1 MSESPDSERSSEGR
15 SSPNEKLQ
23 IRLVPYQPPR
33 LSGGSEL
40 FNPNASVGSHLDN
53 VEIHSADDSPST
65 TSPPSSASTIAGPSR
80 ASAGKR
86 RSSSIGPNEI
96 LDTGSPPLEA
106 PAGRFRSQSLSQSLK
121 TLTSPPS
128 PELQPAAAAT
138 AATAAAAA
146 AATTTPVQRR
156 PKRFID
162 INLNSDNKTFSLV
175 PLNSTRASRTNSVV
189 STRTDSNPHY
199 SVASSSS
206 YRQNSSSIFSEDRP
220 SSPLTTLAED
230 STSVTAS
237 SIAPSIPEEEEGI
250 TASPWNYRLVGG
262 LRKVQSQLSDAT
274 DATDTSD
281 TTPTRLPLFLEEDP
295 IASGK
300 VVVEEE
306 RIAAFTLTTK
316 KSFQSNKTGNTVS
329 DRTNYKTYAQ
339 SSSGPDTVRGSMAS
353 DFDTSSLFPGGP
365 NYVVYDGASTSDQ
378 SRAHSD
384 SEVRETPNYV
394 VHGHRRAQSDG
405 TDISHAPSEYSRD
418 SMVVA
423 PLRPMRSGRLYSS
436 STIPSTRSLE
446 HMRTVS
452 LTSAAG
458 SSINRD
464 TDAAVPAGVSTQI
477 DLEGRHSRSQSTASQ
492 GVHRR
497 NTSRTQPWGTALST
511 VMSESERSDPST
523 RSISRLSGN
532 ARSSVFTLNQ
542 LRQTGSFS
550 TFGLEE
556 TLAMA
561 SHSRNGSVDR
571 PQPVHGRDTPF
582 STARLVRDH
591 DEDGDGLADLASM
604 NRLPSRARGLSMA
617 SDHSRDRNHRSR
629 SNSRNNSIS
638 YASVI
643 PAWARVYYG
652 SGERRFLAAQPS
664 NESMFSQFTSSLH
677 RDSSHSRSPSYEQ
690 YTSEITNPRRRPREM
705 QRRASESDSM
715 DIRPQP
721 YVPVDHSVVKKQ
733 TSSVWSPHLQTDRRA
748 SRYSI
753 WSPPSLAE
761 SADFGIWK
769 RNLQLVLFVL
779 GFICPFTWIIG
790 AILPIP
796 PKLEREMTEQ
806 AFSTGHLDI
815 RMEARQQRLYINAE
829 RLHERA
835 RWWRSVNR
843 RMSIIGALIIC
854 LCVVLI
860 VVGVT
865 QQWHHS

>member
-1 MSESPDSERSSEGR
+1 MSESPVSERSSEGR
-15 SSPNEKLQ
+15 SSPKEKLQ

-40 FNPNASVGSHLDN
+40 FNPNASIGSNLDN
-53 VEIHSADDSPST
+53 VEIHSVDDSPAT
-65 TSPPSSASTIAGPSR
+65 ASPPSSASTIAGPSR
-80 ASAGKR
+80 ASASKR

-96 LDTGSPPLEA
+96 LDTGSSAIEA
-106 PAGRFRSQSLSQSLK
+106 APRGRYRSQSLSQSLK
-121 TLTSPPS
+121 NLTSPPS
-128 PELQPAAAAT
+128 PELPRDAAANI
-138 AATAAAAA
+138 TAAAAA
-146 AATTTPVQRR
+146 AASATTSPVQRR

-175 PLNSTRASRTNSVV
+175 PLNSVRASRTNSVV

-206 YRQNSSSIFSEDRP
+206 YMQNSSSIFSEDRP
-220 SSPLTTLAED
+220 SSALTTLAED
-230 STSVTAS
+230 SASVTAS
-237 SIAPSIPEEEEGI
+237 SLGPSIPEEDDDPM
-250 TASPWNYRLVGG
+250 SPWNYDLVGG

-274 DATDTSD
+274 E
-281 TTPTRLPLFLEEDP
+281 TTPTQPPPFLEEDP
-295 IASGK
+295 VASGK
-300 VVVEEE
+300 IAVEEE
-306 RIAAFTLTTK
+306 RIAAFALTTK

-339 SSSGPDTVRGSMAS
+339 SSSGPDTVRDSMAS

-394 VHGHRRAQSDG
+394 VHGHRRTQSDG
-405 TDISHAPSEYSRD
+405 TDISHAPSEYSNN

-446 HMRTVS
+446 HLRTGS
-452 LTSAAG
+452 LTSV
-458 SSINRD
+458 SSSRLNRE
-464 TDAAVPAGVSTQI
+464 AEPNAPAGVSTQV

-492 GVHRR
+492 VHRR

-571 PQPVHGRDTPF
+571 PQPVYGRDTPF

-591 DEDGDGLADLASM
+591 DEDGDGLADLESM

-617 SDHSRDRNHRSR
+617 SEHSGARNHRSRSR

-652 SGERRFLAAQPS
+652 SGERRVLAAQPS

-677 RDSSHSRSPSYEQ
+677 RDSSHSRSPSYEA
-690 YTSEITNPRRRPREM
+690 YTGEIINPRRRPREIH
-705 QRRASESDSM
+705 RRASESDSM
-715 DIRPQP
+715 DIRPHP
-721 YVPVDHSVVKKQ
+721 YMPVNHSVKKQ
-733 TSSVWSPHLQTDRRA
+733 TSSVWSPHLRTDRRA
-748 SRYSI
+748 SRFSI

-761 SADFGIWK
+761 SADYGIWK

-790 AILPIP
+790 AVLPIP

-806 AFSTGHLDI
+806 AYITGHLDI

-865 QQWHHS
+865 QWHS

>member
-40 FNPNASVGSHLDN
+40 FNPNASIGSNLDN
-53 VEIHSADDSPST
+53 VEIHSADYSPAT
-65 TSPPSSASTIAGPSR
+65 ASPPSSASTIAGPSR

-96 LDTGSPPLEA
+96 LDTGSSAIEA
-106 PAGRFRSQSLSQSLK
+106 APRGRYRSQSLSQSLK

-128 PELQPAAAAT
+128 PELPPDAAANIA

-146 AATTTPVQRR
+146 TSPVQRR

-175 PLNSTRASRTNSVV
+175 PLNSVRASRTNSVV

-206 YRQNSSSIFSEDRP
+206 YMQNSSSIFSEDRP
-220 SSPLTTLAED
+220 SSALTTLAED
-230 STSVTAS
+230 SASVTAS
-237 SIAPSIPEEEEGI
+237 SLGPSIPEEDDDSM
-250 TASPWNYRLVGG
+250 SPWNYNLVGG

-274 DATDTSD
+274 E
-281 TTPTRLPLFLEEDP
+281 TTPTQLPPFLEEDP
-295 IASGK
+295 VASGK
-300 VVVEEE
+300 IAVEEE
-306 RIAAFTLTTK
+306 RIAAFTLNSK

-394 VHGHRRAQSDG
+394 VHGHRRTQSDG
-405 TDISHAPSEYSRD
+405 TDISHAPSEYSNN

-446 HMRTVS
+446 HLRTGS
-452 LTSAAG
+452 LTSV
-458 SSINRD
+458 SSSRLNRE
-464 TDAAVPAGVSTQI
+464 AESNAPAGMSTQV
-477 DLEGRHSRSQSTASQ
+477 DLEGRHSRSQSSASQ
-492 GVHRR
+492 VHRR

-571 PQPVHGRDTPF
+571 PQPVYGRDTPF

-591 DEDGDGLADLASM
+591 DEDGDGLADLESM

-617 SDHSRDRNHRSR
+617 SEHSGPRNHRSRSR

-638 YASVI
+638 YTSVI

-677 RDSSHSRSPSYEQ
+677 RDSSHSRSPSYEA
-690 YTSEITNPRRRPREM
+690 YTGEIINPRRRPREM
-705 QRRASESDSM
+705 HRRASESDSM
-715 DIRPQP
+715 DIRPNP
-721 YVPVDHSVVKKQ
+721 YMPVDHSVKKQ

-748 SRYSI
+748 SRFSI

-761 SADFGIWK
+761 SADYGIWK

-779 GFICPFTWIIG
+779 GFICPFS

-806 AFSTGHLDI
+806 AYSTGHLDI

-860 VVGVT
+860 AVGVT
-865 QQWHHS
+865 QWHS

>member
-1 MSESPDSERSSEGR
+1 MSESPDSERSSNGR
-15 SSPNEKLQ
+15 SSPGEKLQ

-40 FNPNASVGSHLDN
+40 FSHDPSSSSRLDN
-53 VEIHSADDSPST
+53 VEIHSADDSPAT
-65 TSPPSSASTIAGPSR
+65 ASPPSSASTIAGPSR

-96 LDTGSPPLEA
+96 LDTGSSAIEA
-106 PAGRFRSQSLSQSLK
+106 EVPRGRFRSQSLSQSLK

-128 PELQPAAAAT
+128 PEIQPDAA
-138 AATAAAAA
+138 
-146 AATTTPVQRR
+146 PVPRR

-175 PLNSTRASRTNSVV
+175 PLNSVRASRTNSVV

-206 YRQNSSSIFSEDRP
+206 YRQGSSSIFSEDRP

-230 STSVTAS
+230 STSATAS
-237 SIAPSIPEEEEGI
+237 FTSIAEEDDTI
-250 TASPWNYRLVGG
+250 LASPWNYRLVGG
-262 LRKVQSQLSDAT
+262 LRKVERKLSDAT
-274 DATDTSD
+274 D
-281 TTPTRLPLFLEEDP
+281 TTPTHLPSFLEEDP
-295 IASGK
+295 MASK
-300 VVVEEE
+300 QIVVEEE
-306 RIAAFTLTTK
+306 PIAAFTLTTK

-384 SEVRETPNYV
+384 SEAREEAPNYV
-394 VHGHRRAQSDG
+394 VHGHRRTQSDG
-405 TDISHAPSEYSRD
+405 TDVSQAPSAYSRD

-423 PLRPMRSGRLYSS
+423 PLRPMRSGRLYSN
-436 STIPSTRSLE
+436 STIVSTRSLE
-446 HMRTVS
+446 HLRTGS
-452 LTSAAG
+452 LASA
-458 SSINRD
+458 SSSRFNQ
-464 TDAAVPAGVSTQI
+464 DAEPTAPMGVSTQI
-477 DLEGRHSRSQSTASQ
+477 DLEGRHGRSQSGSGQ
-492 GVHRR
+492 SVHRR
-497 NTSRTQPWGTALST
+497 NGSRTQPWGTALST
-511 VMSESERSDPST
+511 VLSESERSDPST

-550 TFGLEE
+550 TFGVEE

-571 PQPVHGRDTPF
+571 PQPVYGGRDTPF

-591 DEDGDGLADLASM
+591 DEDGDGLADLESM
-604 NRLPSRARGLSMA
+604 NRLPSRARGLSLA
-617 SDHSRDRNHRSR
+617 SNLSGGDRKTRSR

-638 YASVI
+638 YAAAI

-677 RDSSHSRSPSYEQ
+677 RDSSHSRSPSYEP
-690 YTSEITNPRRRPREM
+690 YTSEITNPRRRPRDM

-721 YVPVDHSVVKKQ
+721 YPPIGHSFVKKQ
-733 TSSVWSPHLQTDRRA
+733 TSSVWSPHLQHDRRA
-748 SRYSI
+748 SRFSI

-761 SADFGIWK
+761 SADYGIWK
-769 RNLQLVLFVL
+769 RNLQLVLFVV
-779 GFICPFTWIIG
+779 GFVCPLSWII
-790 AILPIP
+790 AAVLPIP
-796 PKLEREMTEQ
+796 PKLEREMTER
-806 AFSTGHLDI
+806 AYSTGHLDI
-815 RMEARQQRLYINAE
+815 RMEARHQRLYINAE

-843 RMSIIGALIIC
+843 RMSIIGALILC

-865 QQWHHS
+865 QQWHS

>member
-23 IRLVPYQPPR
+23 IRLVPYEPTR
-33 LSGGSEL
+33 LSGGSQL
-40 FNPNASVGSHLDN
+40 FNPNASIGSNLDN
-53 VEIHSADDSPST
+53 VEVHSADDSPAT
-65 TSPPSSASTIAGPSR
+65 ASPPSSASTIAGPSR

-96 LDTGSPPLEA
+96 LDTGSSAIEA
-106 PAGRFRSQSLSQSLK
+106 APRGRYRSQSLSQSLK
-121 TLTSPPS
+121 SLTSPPS
-128 PELQPAAAAT
+128 PELPPELPLDATANIAAAT
-138 AATAAAAA
+138 AAS
-146 AATTTPVQRR
+146 ATTSPVQRR

-175 PLNSTRASRTNSVV
+175 PLNSVRASRTNSVV

-206 YRQNSSSIFSEDRP
+206 YMQNSSSIFSEDRP
-220 SSPLTTLAED
+220 SSALTTLAED
-230 STSVTAS
+230 SASVTAS
-237 SIAPSIPEEEEGI
+237 SLGPSIPEEDDESM
-250 TASPWNYRLVGG
+250 SPWNYNLVGG
-262 LRKVQSQLSDAT
+262 LRKVESHLSDAT
-274 DATDTSD
+274 ETEL
-281 TTPTRLPLFLEEDP
+281 TPTQLPPFLEEDP
-295 IASGK
+295 VASGK
-300 VVVEEE
+300 IAVEEE
-306 RIAAFTLTTK
+306 RIAAFALTTK

-384 SEVRETPNYV
+384 SEAQGTPNYV
-394 VHGHRRAQSDG
+394 VHGHRRTQSDG
-405 TDISHAPSEYSRD
+405 TDISHAPSEYSNN

-446 HMRTVS
+446 HLRTGSLNSVS
-452 LTSAAG
+452 G
-458 SSINRD
+458 SGFNREVD
-464 TDAAVPAGVSTQI
+464 LNTPAGVSTQV

-511 VMSESERSDPST
+511 VMSESERSDTT

-550 TFGLEE
+550 TFGVEE
-556 TLAMA
+556 ALAMA

-571 PQPVHGRDTPF
+571 PQPVYGRDTPF

-591 DEDGDGLADLASM
+591 DEDGDGLADLESM

-617 SDHSRDRNHRSR
+617 SEHSGARNHRSRSR

-677 RDSSHSRSPSYEQ
+677 RDSSHSRSPSYEAH
-690 YTSEITNPRRRPREM
+690 TGEIFNPRRRPREM
-705 QRRASESDSM
+705 HRRASESDSM

-721 YVPVDHSVVKKQ
+721 YMPVDHSVKKQ

-748 SRYSI
+748 SRFSI

-761 SADFGIWK
+761 SADYGIWK

-815 RMEARQQRLYINAE
+815 RMEARNQRLYINAE

-865 QQWHHS
+865 TWHK

>member
-1 MSESPDSERSSEGR
+1 MSESPASERSSEGR

-40 FNPNASVGSHLDN
+40 FNPNASISSNLDN
-53 VEIHSADDSPST
+53 VEIHSADDSPAT

-96 LDTGSPPLEA
+96 LDTGSSAIEA
-106 PAGRFRSQSLSQSLK
+106 APRGRYRSQSLSQSLK
-121 TLTSPPS
+121 NLTSPPS
-128 PELQPAAAAT
+128 PELPPDAAANIAAAAAAAAT
-138 AATAAAAA
+138 AATS
-146 AATTTPVQRR
+146 PVQRR

-175 PLNSTRASRTNSVV
+175 PLNSVRASRTNSVV

-206 YRQNSSSIFSEDRP
+206 YMQNSSSIFSEDRP
-220 SSPLTTLAED
+220 SSALTTLAED
-230 STSVTAS
+230 SASVTAS
-237 SIAPSIPEEEEGI
+237 SLGPSIPEEDDD
-250 TASPWNYRLVGG
+250 AMSPWNYNLVGG

-274 DATDTSD
+274 E
-281 TTPTRLPLFLEEDP
+281 TTPTQLPPFLDEDP
-295 IASGK
+295 VASGK
-300 VVVEEE
+300 
-306 RIAAFTLTTK
+306 IA
-316 KSFQSNKTGNTVS
+316 SNKTGNTVS

-394 VHGHRRAQSDG
+394 VHGHRRTQSDG
-405 TDISHAPSEYSRD
+405 TDISHAPSEYSNN

-423 PLRPMRSGRLYSS
+423 PLRPMRSGRLYSN

-446 HMRTVS
+446 HLRTGS
-452 LTSAAG
+452 LTSVSSSRFNREVEPNAPAAG
-458 SSINRD
+458 M
-464 TDAAVPAGVSTQI
+464 STQV

-550 TFGLEE
+550 TFGVEE

-571 PQPVHGRDTPF
+571 PQPVYGRDTPF

-591 DEDGDGLADLASM
+591 DEDGDGLADLESM

-617 SDHSRDRNHRSR
+617 SEHSGTRNHRSRSR

-677 RDSSHSRSPSYEQ
+677 RDSSHSRSPSYEA
-690 YTSEITNPRRRPREM
+690 YTGEIINPRRRPREM
-705 QRRASESDSM
+705 HRRASESDSM

-721 YVPVDHSVVKKQ
+721 YMPGDHSVKKQ

-748 SRYSI
+748 SRFSI

-761 SADFGIWK
+761 SADYGIWK

-779 GFICPFTWIIG
+779 GFICPFS

-806 AFSTGHLDI
+806 AYSTGHLDI
-815 RMEARQQRLYINAE
+815 RMEARQQRVYINAE

-865 QQWHHS
+865 HWHS

>member
-1 MSESPDSERSSEGR
+1 MSESPVSERSSEGR

-40 FNPNASVGSHLDN
+40 FNPNASIGSNLDN
-53 VEIHSADDSPST
+53 VEIHSADDSPAT
-65 TSPPSSASTIAGPSR
+65 ASPPSSASTIAGPSR
-80 ASAGKR
+80 ASASKR

-96 LDTGSPPLEA
+96 LDTGSSAIEA
-106 PAGRFRSQSLSQSLK
+106 APRGRYRSQSLSQSLK
-121 TLTSPPS
+121 NLTSPPS
-128 PELQPAAAAT
+128 PELPPDAAANIAAAT
-138 AATAAAAA
+138 AAS
-146 AATTTPVQRR
+146 ATTSPVQRR

-175 PLNSTRASRTNSVV
+175 PLNSVRASRTNSVV

-206 YRQNSSSIFSEDRP
+206 YMQNSSSIFSEDRP
-220 SSPLTTLAED
+220 SSALTTLAED
-230 STSVTAS
+230 SASVTAS
-237 SIAPSIPEEEEGI
+237 SLGPSIPEEDDDSM
-250 TASPWNYRLVGG
+250 SPWNYNLVGG

-274 DATDTSD
+274 E
-281 TTPTRLPLFLEEDP
+281 TTPTQLPPFLEEDP
-295 IASGK
+295 VASGK
-300 VVVEEE
+300 IAVEEE
-306 RIAAFTLTTK
+306 RIAAFTLNSK

-394 VHGHRRAQSDG
+394 VHGHRRTQSDG
-405 TDISHAPSEYSRD
+405 TDISHAPSEYSNN

-446 HMRTVS
+446 HLRTGS
-452 LTSAAG
+452 LTSV
-458 SSINRD
+458 SSSRLNRE
-464 TDAAVPAGVSTQI
+464 AEPNAPAGMSTQV

-492 GVHRR
+492 VHRR

-571 PQPVHGRDTPF
+571 PQPVYGRDTPF

-591 DEDGDGLADLASM
+591 DEDGDGLADLESM

-617 SDHSRDRNHRSR
+617 SEHSGARNHRSRSR

-638 YASVI
+638 YSSVI
-643 PAWARVYYG
+643 PAWAR
-652 SGERRFLAAQPS
+652 
-664 NESMFSQFTSSLH
+664 
-677 RDSSHSRSPSYEQ
+677 
-690 YTSEITNPRRRPREM
+690 
-705 QRRASESDSM
+705 
-715 DIRPQP
+715 
-721 YVPVDHSVVKKQ
+721 
-733 TSSVWSPHLQTDRRA
+733 
-748 SRYSI
+748 
-753 WSPPSLAE
+753 
-761 SADFGIWK
+761 
-769 RNLQLVLFVL
+769 
-779 GFICPFTWIIG
+779 
-790 AILPIP
+790 
-796 PKLEREMTEQ
+796 
-806 AFSTGHLDI
+806 
-815 RMEARQQRLYINAE
+815 
-829 RLHERA
+829 
-835 RWWRSVNR
+835 
-843 RMSIIGALIIC
+843 
-854 LCVVLI
+854 
-860 VVGVT
+860 
-865 QQWHHS
+865 

>member
-1 MSESPDSERSSEGR
+1 MSESPTSERSSEGR
-15 SSPNEKLQ
+15 STPNEKLQ

-40 FNPNASVGSHLDN
+40 FNPNASIGSHLDN
-53 VEIHSADDSPST
+53 VEIHSADDSPCT
-65 TSPPSSASTIAGPSR
+65 ASPPSSASTIAGPSR

-86 RSSSIGPNEI
+86 RSSSIGPNEL
-96 LDTGSPPLEA
+96 LDTGSPSIEA
-106 PAGRFRSQSLSQSLK
+106 PPRGRFRSQSLSQSLK
-121 TLTSPPS
+121 DLTSPPS
-128 PELQPAAAAT
+128 PELPPVPTIPAAAAAVPT
-138 AATAAAAA
+138 S
-146 AATTTPVQRR
+146 PVQRR

-175 PLNSTRASRTNSVV
+175 PLNRTSRTNSVV

-206 YRQNSSSIFSEDRP
+206 YKQNSSSIFSEDRP

-230 STSVTAS
+230 SASVTAS
-237 SIAPSIPEEEEGI
+237 SITPSIPEEDDSSGY
-250 TASPWNYRLVGG
+250 PWKYRVAGG
-262 LRKVQSQLSDAT
+262 LRKVSQLSDVT
-274 DATDTSD
+274 DVTD
-281 TTPTRLPLFLEEDP
+281 TTPTRLAFLEEDP
-295 IASGK
+295 VASGK
-300 VVVEEE
+300 IVVEEE
-306 RIAAFTLTTK
+306 RIAAFTLNSK

-339 SSSGPDTVRGSMAS
+339 SSSGPETVRGSMAS
-353 DFDTSSLFPGGP
+353 DFDTSSLFPGEP
-365 NYVVYDGASTSDQ
+365 NYVVYDGASTSNQ
-378 SRAHSD
+378 SRPHSD
-384 SEVRETPNYV
+384 SDVVETPNYV
-394 VHGHRRAQSDG
+394 VHGHRRTQSDG

-423 PLRPMRSGRLYSS
+423 PLRPMRSGRLHSS

-446 HMRTVS
+446 HMRTGS
-452 LTSAAG
+452 LTSVSGPAF
-458 SSINRD
+458 NQ
-464 TDAAVPAGVSTQI
+464 DAEPSAPAGVSTQV

-511 VMSESERSDPST
+511 VFSESERSDPST

-550 TFGLEE
+550 TFGVEE

-571 PQPVHGRDTPF
+571 PQPVYGRETPF

-591 DEDGDGLADLASM
+591 DEDGDGLADLESM

-617 SDHSRDRNHRSR
+617 SDHSGARNHRSRSR

-638 YASVI
+638 YSSVI

-690 YTSEITNPRRRPREM
+690 YTGEIINPRRRPREM

-715 DIRPQP
+715 DIRPNP
-721 YVPVDHSVVKKQ
+721 YIPTNHGVKKQ

-796 PKLEREMTEQ
+796 PKVEREMSEH
-806 AFSTGHLDI
+806 AYSTGHLDL

-835 RWWRSVNR
+835 KWWRNVNR

-865 QQWHHS
+865 QQWHS